1 MSWRNLPSLNS
12 LRAFCAVAETGSYSA
27 AGRVLNVTHAAVSQQ
42 VRGLEEN
49 LGITLVEREGRGVR
63 ISAEGRQLAQ
73 ELAIGFGAIRRAV
86 ATIREEEDHRPVQVS
101 TSPAFAVAWLMPRLV
116 KFQSAHPGITL
127 LINPTAEL
135 VELKPGG
142 IDLAVRYNSRT
153 AATPGVDAILVDDMV
168 VVGAP
173 AIVDG
178 VDTARPG
185 DLLHLPWLQE
195 LGTNEVAD
203 WFATHQ
209 VEVDRPPMIS
219 HMPGNL
225 IMQAVRRG
233 DGISYTARSFVDD
246 EIRSGRLRE
255 LFCDPQHG
263 VYYLVTRPGVMRKPV
278 RAFVSWMR
286 DEARKDG
293 AAGLL

>member
-1 MSWRNLPSLNS
+1 
-12 LRAFCAVAETGSYSA
+12 
-27 AGRVLNVTHAAVSQQ
+27 
-42 VRGLEEN
+42 
-49 LGITLVEREGRGVR
+49 
-63 ISAEGRQLAQ
+63 
-73 ELAIGFGAIRRAV
+73 
-86 ATIREEEDHRPVQVS
+86 
-101 TSPAFAVAWLMPRLV
+101 MPRLV

-142 IDLAVRYNSRT
+142 IDLAVRYSSRT
-153 AATPGVDAILVDDMV
+153 AARPGVDAILVDDMV

-173 AIVDG
+173 ALVDRA
-178 VDTARPG
+178 DTARPG

-203 WFATHQ
+203 WFASHQ

-255 LFCDPQHG
+255 LFCDPLHG

-286 DEARKDG
+286 EEARKDG